1 VKQLAAAFAAAL
13 GVTLA
18 RIRRDRRPPPPTPG
32 DAIVVFGAAV
42 WADGPSPELAAR
54 VDRAAELH
62 RDGYGPVVLCCG
74 GAGECD
80 AMRAALQA
88 RGLPGGSI
96 VTDEHGTTTR
106 RALEAVA
113 RHAQGRWQRVVLVSS
128 PYHLHRVRTEA
139 ERRGLPASTA
149 AATLQPLAVPP
160 RSRGEVR
167 LLSAQLRRPLREALA
182 VWWYAL
188 PIRRSTIE
196 TRKAATAAQ
205 SSARLAEVTR
215 GADGNHSAEAPRLL
229 QPVDA
234 RVTSTFG
241 WRFNRWH
248 AGVDFAADHG
258 EAIFAA
264 ATGTVLFVG
273 DLELYGRVVAL
284 EHGGGYATVYGHLST
299 IAVEPGE
306 EVAGG
311 HLVGTAGASGNAF
324 GPHLHFELRCA
335 GEPIDPLPHL
345 PELTPP
351 HTPGTP
357 TPAV

>member
-1 VKQLAAAFAAAL
+1 VKQLAAAVAAAL
-13 GVTLA
+13 GFTLA
-18 RIRRDRRPPPPTPG
+18 RIRRDRRPPPPAPG

-42 WADGPSPELAAR
+42 WPSGPSPELAAR

-62 RDGYGPVVLCCG
+62 RGGYGPVVLCCG
-74 GAGECD
+74 GARECD

-88 RGLPGGSI
+88 RGLPDSAI

-149 AATLQPLAVPP
+149 AATLQPLALPP
-160 RSRGEVR
+160 RSRAEAR

-205 SSARLAEVTR
+205 SSARLAEITR
-215 GADGNHSAEAPRLL
+215 GANHSAEPAPDLL
-229 QPVDA
+229 KPVDA
-234 RVTSTFG
+234 RLTSTFG

-248 AGVDFAADHG
+248 EGVDFAADRG

-299 IAVEPGE
+299 VAVEPGA

-324 GPHLHFELRCA
+324 GPHLHFELRRG
-335 GEPIDPLPHL
+335 GEAIDPLPRL
-345 PELTPP
+345 ADLSPP
-351 HTPGTP
+351 QTPGTP
-357 TPAV
+357 KPAA